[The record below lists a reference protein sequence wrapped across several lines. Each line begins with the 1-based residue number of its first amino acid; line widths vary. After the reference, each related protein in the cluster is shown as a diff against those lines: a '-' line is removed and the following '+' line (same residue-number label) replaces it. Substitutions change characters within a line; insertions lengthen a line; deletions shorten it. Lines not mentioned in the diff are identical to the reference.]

1 MLAFAPLRLTVAF
14 GCLLGLADL
23 TSRGELGFG
32 EDFFSLVEPVQTGL
46 WDGAAGSQCAAH
58 ELAAYVPATGFSTFG
73 WHRVGWV
80 GEGAS
85 GEMGGGCCGMWLVR

>member
-1 MLAFAPLRLTVAF
+1 MLAFAPLLLTVSL

-23 TSRGELGFG
+23 TGRSQLLLGEN
-32 EDFFSLVEPVQTGL
+32 SLTGVEPVQTGL

-58 ELAAYVPATGFSTFG
+58 ELAAYVSATGLSTFG

-85 GEMGGGCCGMWLVR
+85 GEMGSGCCGMWLVR